1 MSMKSTEEGL
11 SMDITTAPVFVNTGT
26 RSLMYEVEKWLT
38 NQSQWILG
46 LLNVETWIKNG
57 IIIRRNTK

>member
-1 MSMKSTEEGL
+1 MKSTEEGL

-57 IIIRRNTK
+57 IVKNGGILNE